1 MAALAQAYPTGD
13 CGCGRRAAAEEIVM
27 MLPDLRS
34 FIPGRK
40 LLMVRKVA
48 VRFPSMEA
56 RQSSSLIASSGAGL
70 LKLPPPFATRMSTG
84 PSFFS
89 VSARIA
95 SISANLVS
103 SAATAMA
110 VPPAPSISARTADIA
125 SRSRPWITTLAP
137 CCANERAIAA
147 PIPRELPVITATLPL
162 SVGTPFTSEDAPNR
176 DARYGLIHYGSSRR
190 KEEEMCAPARTAP
203 CYSVYMVP
211 IGFNAGIEAAG
222 LVEKR
227 LREQGIE
234 LPTPSTPGADYVPF
248 VRMGELL
255 FLTGQVS
262 QWNGERKFIGKVG
275 REIGLEQ
282 ARQAARLCAL
292 NLLAH
297 LRVAVDGNLD
307 RVVQCIRVGGFVNA
321 TPEFLD
327 YSKVINGASELFLT
341 VFGDAGKHTRVSVGV
356 NGLPYGVAVE
366 VEAIFAVRD

>member
-1 MAALAQAYPTGD
+1 
-13 CGCGRRAAAEEIVM
+13 
-27 MLPDLRS
+27 
-34 FIPGRK
+34 
-40 LLMVRKVA
+40 
-48 VRFPSMEA
+48 
-56 RQSSSLIASSGAGL
+56 
-70 LKLPPPFATRMSTG
+70 
-84 PSFFS
+84 
-89 VSARIA
+89 
-95 SISANLVS
+95 
-103 SAATAMA
+103 
-110 VPPAPSISARTADIA
+110 
-125 SRSRPWITTLAP
+125 
-137 CCANERAIAA
+137 
-147 PIPRELPVITATLPL
+147 
-162 SVGTPFTSEDAPNR
+162 
-176 DARYGLIHYGSSRR
+176 
-190 KEEEMCAPARTAP
+190 
-203 CYSVYMVP
+203 MVP
-211 IGFNAGIEAAG
+211 IGFNAGIDAAG

-255 FLTGQVS
+255 FLTGQLS

-275 REIGLEQ
+275 REISLEQ

-327 YSKVINGASELFLT
+327 YSKVINGASELFLA

-366 VEAIFAVRD
+366 VEAVFAVRG